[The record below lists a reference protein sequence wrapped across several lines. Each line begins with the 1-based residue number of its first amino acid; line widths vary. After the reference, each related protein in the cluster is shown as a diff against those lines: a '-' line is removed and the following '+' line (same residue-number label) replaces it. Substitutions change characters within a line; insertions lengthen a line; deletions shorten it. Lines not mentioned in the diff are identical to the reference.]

1 MPTKYPYADFFP
13 HMYNRNNNSSHLKGY
28 LKMKE
33 YMKKHL
39 NSLHIVNNKQFCS
52 PKAYCHYNKTTKL
65 SVQAFSERIQ
75 IGKH

>member
-1 MPTKYPYADFFP
+1 
-13 HMYNRNNNSSHLKGY
+13 
-28 LKMKE
+28 MKE
-33 YMKKHL
+33 YMEKHL

-75 IGKH
+75 IAYTRKGSSSIITKDYEVFEI